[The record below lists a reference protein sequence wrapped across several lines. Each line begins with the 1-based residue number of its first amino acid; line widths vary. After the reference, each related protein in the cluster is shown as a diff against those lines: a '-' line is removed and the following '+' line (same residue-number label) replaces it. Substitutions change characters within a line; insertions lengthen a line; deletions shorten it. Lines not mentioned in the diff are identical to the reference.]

1 MPIISEY
8 EQYLGQSSIPSDQKP
23 EDQDIVKR
31 VNDLLIRSK
40 RHRKRYDADWHY
52 NYQFVCG
59 GKQWPMD
66 RPRWRFSEVVNTIWA
81 SIMTE
86 IALQTDARPKFE
98 FSSQEWGDEAFVD
111 VLKEVNNRNWDKY
124 NWNSVVVDALFDA
137 KLYHVAHA
145 EVTWDPDLDSGL
157 GDVAFRILDPFY
169 CFWDPR
175 ASDVNKGRRARWFI
189 YSEPVP
195 TAQLKTQFPDMADK
209 IKPDVNMM
217 TSRNDSS
224 ATTLGRVFTNFDP
237 YTPSRL
243 PSSATS
249 TGELYGGEPHTMLLR
264 CWLRDD
270 TMEQIVQEKENPG
283 KSDEEALQKEYLLIK
298 KFPKGRYIEVANNVK
313 LRDCSPGVEVNGDWI
328 EFEDDS
334 FPVAR
339 LVNYQYPR
347 EYAGENECTHTK
359 APQKIQN
366 YIWSYILDMFR
377 MQANPVTIL
386 GATAN
391 VDEEE
396 ITNEPG
402 NIINAADVN
411 QVRREPG
418 TSITPGSFELLTT
431 ATSMMDKVQGLQ
443 DVSRGAADASVNSAL
458 MMDGYIEAA
467 QTRPRMKN
475 RNLDCFLQDIG
486 QLMVSRYLQFY
497 TKPRVYRLTN
507 KEGFP
512 DYVEFY
518 LPVVEMKDMNGQ
530 MVRQKVAKITRVS
543 KNDGSQAPQIQSQQ
557 VVVKGCPDV
566 KVISGSALPYA
577 KAQKN
582 ASAIQLYTTQ
592 AIDRE
597 ELLKFIDWPNY
608 QEVLKRMAQAQQ
620 AAAQA
625 QAQQAP
631 QGK

>member
-1 MPIISEY
+1 MAIISEY
-8 EQYLGQSSIPSDQKP
+8 EQYLGQSNVPTDQPKD
-23 EDQDIVKR
+23 DQDIVKR

-52 NYQFVCG
+52 NYQFVCS
-59 GKQWPMD
+59 GKQWPID
-66 RPRWRFSEVVNTIWA
+66 RPRWRFSEVVNTLWA

-98 FSSQEWGDEAFVD
+98 FASQEWGDEPFVD
-111 VLKEVNNRNWDKY
+111 VLKEINSRNWDKY
-124 NWNSVVVDALFDA
+124 NWNSVVVDELFDA

-145 EVTWDPDLDSGL
+145 EVGWDPDLESGM
-157 GDVAFRILDPFY
+157 GDVGFKAMDPFY

-175 ASDVNKGRRARWFI
+175 ANNVNTGQKCRWFI

-195 TAQLKTQFPDMADK
+195 TSQLKTMFPEHADD
-209 IKPDVNMM
+209 IKADVNMM
-217 TSRNDSS
+217 TSRDDSS
-224 ATTLGRVFTNFDP
+224 ATTLGRVYTNFDP
-237 YTPSRL
+237 YAPSRL

-249 TGELYGGEPHTMLLR
+249 TGELYGGEPHTMFIR

-270 TMEQIVQEKENPG
+270 TMEQIVQESQYSEGAEKEN
-283 KSDEEALQKEYLLIK
+283 LQKEYLLMK
-298 KFPKGRYIEVANNVK
+298 KYPKGRYVEIANNLK
-313 LRDCSPGVEVNGDWI
+313 LRDVAPGVLINGEWV
-328 EFEDDS
+328 EYEDDK
-334 FPVAR
+334 FPIAR

-386 GATAN
+386 GTNSN

-402 NIINAADVN
+402 NIIHASDVN

-418 TSITPGSFELLTT
+418 TSITPGSFDLLK
-431 ATSMMDKVQGLQ
+431 TSKSFFQEIQGVQ
-443 DVSRGAADASVNSAL
+443 DAQQGNEVNANSAL
-458 MMDGYIEAA
+458 MLEGYIEAA

-475 RNLDCFLQDIG
+475 RNLDCFLQEVG
-486 QLMVSRYLQFY
+486 QLMISRYLQFY
-497 TKPRVYRLTN
+497 TKPRSFRITN

-512 DYVEFY
+512 DFVEFY
-518 LPVVEMKDMNGQ
+518 LPTVEVTDVNGQ
-530 MVRQKVAKITRVS
+530 PHRKKFAKITRIS
-543 KNDGSQAPQIQSQQ
+543 KNPDSQVPQMQSQQ
-557 VVVKGCPDV
+557 IEVKGCPDV
-566 KVISGSALPYA
+566 RVISGSALPYA
-577 KAQKN
+577 KAQKAQTALQYYN
-582 ASAIQLYTTQ
+582 AH
-592 AIDRE
+592 AIDQE
-597 ELLKFIDWPNY
+597 ELLKAVDWPNY
-608 QEVLKRMAQAQQ
+608 QEVLKRMAMEAQ

-625 QAQQAP
+625 QAQQGSP
-631 QGK
+631 PK